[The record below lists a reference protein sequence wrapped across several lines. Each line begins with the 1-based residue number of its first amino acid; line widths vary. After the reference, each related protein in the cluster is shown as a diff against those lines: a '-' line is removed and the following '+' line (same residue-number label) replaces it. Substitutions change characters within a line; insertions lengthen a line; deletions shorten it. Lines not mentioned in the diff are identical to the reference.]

1 MITVDLLMLRGL
13 RHGFFTREAGVSTG
27 LYRGLNCGLGSNDD
41 PAAIRRNRERVA
53 ESLGFPAGSLVTVHQ
68 IHSAEVVAV
77 EEPWGPEAV
86 PRADAMVTNR
96 SGVVLGV
103 LSADC
108 VPILFADAEARVI
121 GAAHAGWKGALG
133 GVLDATIEAMVG
145 LGAKRSQLR
154 AGIGPAIQQ
163 DSYEVGPE
171 FVERFLDEDGGNTR
185 FARPAAR
192 SGHFMFDLPGY
203 VEHRLKRLG
212 LDAVDRSHHD
222 TASEETLFYSYRRA
236 TLRGE
241 PDYGRGVSAIALI

>member
-1 MITVDLLMLRGL
+1 MITVDLLMLPGL

-41 PAAIRRNRERVA
+41 PAAVRRNREHVA
-53 ESLGFPAGSLVTVHQ
+53 ETLGFPAGALATVHQ

-77 EEPWGPEAV
+77 TEPWAAETA
-86 PRADAMVTNR
+86 PRADAMVTDR
-96 SGVVLGV
+96 PGVVLGV

-133 GVLDATIEAMVG
+133 GVLDATVEAMMG
-145 LGAKRSQLR
+145 LGAKLPRLR

-163 DSYEVGPE
+163 SSYEVGPE
-171 FVERFLDEDGGNTR
+171 FVERFLDEDGANAR
-185 FARPAAR
+185 FAKPSAR
-192 SGHFMFDLPGY
+192 AGHFMFDLPGY
-203 VEHRLKRLG
+203 VEHRLHRLG
-212 LDAVDRSHHD
+212 LETVDRSHHD

-241 PDYGRGVSAIALI
+241 PDYGRGISAIALA